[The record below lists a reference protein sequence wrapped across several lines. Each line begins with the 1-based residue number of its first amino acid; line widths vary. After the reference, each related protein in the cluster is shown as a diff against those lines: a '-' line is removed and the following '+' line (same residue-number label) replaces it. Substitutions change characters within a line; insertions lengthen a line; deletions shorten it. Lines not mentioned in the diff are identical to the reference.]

1 MLRDDD
7 DDDDDDDDGPM
18 VMTMIMNVMMN
29 TMINM
34 INVMMKSCEN
44 SIMIG
49 KLIQMRKGRPSAPK
63 GPGRSKP

>member
-7 DDDDDDDDGPM
+7 DDDDDDDPM
-18 VMTMIMNVMMN
+18 VMTMIVNVMMN
-29 TMINM
+29 TMINV
-34 INVMMKSCEN
+34 IMKSCED

>member
-7 DDDDDDDDGPM
+7 DDDADDDDGPM
-18 VMTMIMNVMMN
+18 VMTMMMNAMMN
-29 TMINM
+29 TM
-34 INVMMKSCEN
+34 INVMMKSCED